1 MTRPGKMR
9 VLIAD
14 RHAATRSA
22 LRILLKEEPG
32 LNVVGEAADG
42 GELLAQVGATRP
54 DIVVLDWELP
64 GEEAAV
70 LVPSLHTH
78 DGRPSVVVL
87 GGRPELAQAALAAGA
102 DAFVSKGDPPQR
114 LLDTIHAIE
123 SEGGRE
129 SQPGCCDP

>member
-1 MTRPGKMR
+1 MR

-22 LRILLKEEPG
+22 LTILLKEEPG

-42 GELLAQVGATRP
+42 RELLAQVDVTRP

-64 GEEAAV
+64 GEAAAV
-70 LVPSLHTH
+70 LVPALRVA
-78 DGRPSVVVL
+78 DGRPSVVIL
-87 GGRPELAQAALAAGA
+87 GGRPELARAALAAGA
-102 DAFVSKGDPPQR
+102 DSFVSKGDPPQR

-123 SEGGRE
+123 LEGGRE

>member
-1 MTRPGKMR
+1 MR

-42 GELLAQVGATRP
+42 QELLAQLDATRP

-64 GEEAAV
+64 GKPAAI
-70 LVPSLHTH
+70 LVPALHIT
-78 DGRPSVVVL
+78 DGRPSVVIL

-114 LLDTIHAIE
+114 LLETIHAIE
-123 SEGGRE
+123 LEGGRE
-129 SQPGCCDP
+129 SRPGCCGP